1 MKKAKGPLNVS
12 AVPESSELKEIPVL
26 VRTPGRLS
34 ATPSR
39 ACFPLST
46 NHKPS
51 RTRQIGKDTW
61 IGVYELRGQQIQIN
75 RIRSGKNR
83 NLQSQQTCLPSCS
96 GIFPPGKPGKK
107 RKVLTSIGCL
117 LCHENCSRSF
127 HSSTLFNPPAQLSR
141 KGFSSLFYGWQKPR
155 FKEMK
160 RCV

>member
-12 AVPESSELKEIPVL
+12 AVPESAELKKIPVL

-34 ATPSR
+34 ATPPR
-39 ACFPLST
+39 ACFPPSP
-46 NHKPS
+46 NHKLS
-51 RTRQIGKDTW
+51 RTRQIGKDKW
-61 IGVYELRGQQIQIN
+61 IGVYELRCQQIQIN

-83 NLQSQQTCLPSCS
+83 NLQSQQTCHPSCS
-96 GIFPPGKPGKK
+96 GIFPPRKK

-127 HSSTLFNPPAQLSR
+127 HSSILFNPPAQLSR
-141 KGFSSLFYGWQKPR
+141 KGFSSLFYGWYKPR

-160 RCV
+160 RCG